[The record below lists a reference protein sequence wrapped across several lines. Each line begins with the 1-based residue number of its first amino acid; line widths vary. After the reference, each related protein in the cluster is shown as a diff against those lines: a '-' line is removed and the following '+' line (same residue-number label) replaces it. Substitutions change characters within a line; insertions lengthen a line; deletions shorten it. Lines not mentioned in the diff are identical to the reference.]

1 MVRKQTIEN
10 RLDELEDV
18 SDFAPYKDRADC
30 WRAFLD
36 GDLTLRDYEE
46 LGGVVDR

>member
-1 MVRKQTIEN
+1 MVKKRTIEN

-18 SDFAPYKDRADC
+18 SDFGPYKNRADC

-36 GDLTLRDYEE
+36 GDLTLGDYED
-46 LGGVVDR
+46 LVGVVDR